1 MHIYLYTPKYILT
14 YDLIRKIY
22 SSECLASCVFEG
34 KCSEVSFSEES
45 VFKHR
50 DQNYYSK
57 YEAAEEKEGKQ
68 GYPPQLFYQVLVLNS
83 LLGPSI

>member
-1 MHIYLYTPKYILT
+1 MYTPKYILT
-14 YDLIRKIY
+14 CDLIRKIY
-22 SSECLASCVFEG
+22 SLECFASCVFEG
-34 KCSEVSFSEES
+34 K
-45 VFKHR
+45 FKHR